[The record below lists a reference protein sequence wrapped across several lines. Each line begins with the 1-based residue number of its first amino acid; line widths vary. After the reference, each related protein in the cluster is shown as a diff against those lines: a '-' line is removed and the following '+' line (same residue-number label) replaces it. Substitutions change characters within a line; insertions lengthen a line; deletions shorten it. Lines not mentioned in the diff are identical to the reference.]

1 MAPESSSLIRTKVE
15 GTACGRPGQGAW
27 QPRPRGPDAHG
38 TQATGPPGSPAASE
52 GPCHR
57 LQFLR
62 WGPQRFPGQPGLCPS
77 SQQGLRP
84 AAPAAPT
91 GRPAWQGSH
100 GGEGRGAAWA
110 VPLVGAP
117 AQPVR
122 GTGEGRTA
130 HSGRGAAV
138 ALAWG
143 LHLAGGP
150 APSAAQQRPRPGRQ
164 ERER

>member
-91 GRPAWQGSH
+91 GRPAWQGSIRTQ
-100 GGEGRGAAWA
+100 GEHSSLGDSFLAFREYRDRR
-110 VPLVGAP
+110 
-117 AQPVR
+117 VR
-122 GTGEGRTA
+122 
-130 HSGRGAAV
+130 
-138 ALAWG
+138 
-143 LHLAGGP
+143 
-150 APSAAQQRPRPGRQ
+150 RPFLLLN
-164 ERER
+164 